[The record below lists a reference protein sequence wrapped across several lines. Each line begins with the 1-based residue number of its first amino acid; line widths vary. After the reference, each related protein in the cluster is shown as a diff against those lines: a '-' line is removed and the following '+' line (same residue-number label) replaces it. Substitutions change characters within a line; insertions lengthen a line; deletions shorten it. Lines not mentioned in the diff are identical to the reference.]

1 MHRKCN
7 GTIKTEYDKLSK
19 EPHGDPFHCMLC
31 IMEENSQIYPYF
43 FLDKSELL
51 DLNGIDLP
59 SQLNFLESY
68 EIKSKLANMPNLHD
82 FDMDDNLIHKV
93 NSKYYDIIDLPQI
106 KKNSHA
112 FSIFHLNIRSLSA
125 HLEELQLL
133 LNALKINFDVI
144 GISET
149 KEQSGGFLK
158 NVDLHGNTIHSQHS
172 NSEAGGVALYVK
184 SNLDY
189 IIREDLNVL
198 ENEFETIWVEIKN
211 KESQNVLC
219 CCAYRHPNTEIDKFN
234 KYIDTVMAKISKEN
248 KLVFCMGDFNVNLSN
263 YNVHTHTNDFLN
275 TMISHLLPHILHTT
289 RVTDH
294 SATVIDNIFSN
305 NTMYET
311 TSENIIIHLSD
322 HFPTVYCLK

>member
-1 MHRKCN
+1 
-7 GTIKTEYDKLSK
+7 
-19 EPHGDPFHCMLC
+19 MLC
-31 IMEENSQIYPYF
+31 IMEENSQFYPYF

-68 EIKSKLANMPNLHD
+68 EIKSKLTDMPNLHD
-82 FDMDDNLIHKV
+82 FDMDNNLIHKV
-93 NSKYYDIIDLPQI
+93 NSKYYDIDFPQI

-112 FSIFHLNIRSLSA
+112 FSIFHLNIRSLSV

-158 NVDLHGNTIHSQHS
+158 NVDLHGYTIHSQHS

-189 IIREDLNVL
+189 IIRDDLNVL

-211 KESQNVLC
+211 KKVKMYSAAV
-219 CCAYRHPNTEIDKFN
+219 H
-234 KYIDTVMAKISKEN
+234 IDTQIQ
-248 KLVFCMGDFNVNLSN
+248 KLKNLVSM
-263 YNVHTHTNDFLN
+263 L
-275 TMISHLLPHILHTT
+275 IEL
-289 RVTDH
+289 
-294 SATVIDNIFSN
+294 
-305 NTMYET
+305 
-311 TSENIIIHLSD
+311 
-322 HFPTVYCLK
+322 

>member
-1 MHRKCN
+1 M
-7 GTIKTEYDKLSK
+7 
-19 EPHGDPFHCMLC
+19 
-31 IMEENSQIYPYF
+31 
-43 FLDKSELL
+43 L

-93 NSKYYDIIDLPQI
+93 NSKYYDIIDFPQI

-125 HLEELQLL
+125 HLEELLLL
-133 LNALKINFDVI
+133 LNALKIKFDVI

-158 NVDLHGNTIHSQHS
+158 NVDLHGYTIHSQHS

-211 KESQNVLC
+211 KKSQNVLC

-248 KLVFCMGDFNVNLSN
+248 KLVFCMGDSNVNLLN
-263 YNVHTHTNDFLN
+263 YNCTY
-275 TMISHLLPHILHTT
+275 S
-289 RVTDH
+289 
-294 SATVIDNIFSN
+294 
-305 NTMYET
+305 Y
-311 TSENIIIHLSD
+311 
-322 HFPTVYCLK
+322 K